1 MEFKDRLKAARRH
14 AKLNQGELAAKAGI
28 TQTSISDLERGK
40 SKATAHVVKIADA
53 CGVSAKWLS
62 DEIGPMLAP
71 GSTSSSGESNVS
83 PAAKPTKSFRYPVVS
98 WVAAGA
104 WAEAV
109 EPYPAGISDT
119 YEFSEYDSKGPAFWL
134 TVKGDSMTAPAGQSI
149 TEGTLILVDT
159 EAEVSPGKLVVA
171 KLPDSNEATFKKL
184 VSDGGR
190 LFLKPLNPSY
200 PIEAVDEN
208 CRIVGVVVQA
218 LQKLQGLKRFI
229 ATNSEGVPQYT
240 ATYEAGSRCQ
250 GGAEDVQS
258 SDLRDC
264 PLCAETIK
272 KAAVKCEHCGAEIE
286 PARAPKLK
294 NGWVASTACRDEEEQ
309 RRTIEAIASTGLP
322 VVPMIGLAVGAGPFE
337 TKEEAER
344 AVITMRD
351 GHRLFSE
358 IVYRDSLVE
367 VSRRDDESPE
377 AWRQVIQDIGD
388 TAGISIEHLDDGAVR
403 IGWREYCDS

>member
-1 MEFKDRLKAARRH
+1 MEFKDRLKVARRH

-71 GSTSSSGESNVS
+71 GLTSGSGESNVS
-83 PAAKPTKSFRYPVVS
+83 PAAQPTKSFRYPVVS

-159 EAEVSPGKLVVA
+159 EAEVAPGKLVVA

-218 LQKLQGLKRFI
+218 LQKF
-229 ATNSEGVPQYT
+229 Y
-240 ATYEAGSRCQ
+240 
-250 GGAEDVQS
+250 
-258 SDLRDC
+258 
-264 PLCAETIK
+264 
-272 KAAVKCEHCGAEIE
+272 
-286 PARAPKLK
+286 
-294 NGWVASTACRDEEEQ
+294 
-309 RRTIEAIASTGLP
+309 
-322 VVPMIGLAVGAGPFE
+322 
-337 TKEEAER
+337 
-344 AVITMRD
+344 
-351 GHRLFSE
+351 
-358 IVYRDSLVE
+358 
-367 VSRRDDESPE
+367 
-377 AWRQVIQDIGD
+377 
-388 TAGISIEHLDDGAVR
+388 
-403 IGWREYCDS
+403 